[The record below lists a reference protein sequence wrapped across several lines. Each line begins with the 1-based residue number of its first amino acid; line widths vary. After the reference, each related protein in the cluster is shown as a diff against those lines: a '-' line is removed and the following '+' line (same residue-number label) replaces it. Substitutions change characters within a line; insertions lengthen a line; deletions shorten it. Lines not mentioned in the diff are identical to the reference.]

1 MTLLIVNG
9 IELVLGIISLLFFLS
24 PKRTEKRVKE
34 ILHCFCCCIIR
45 NDELI
50 DSLVSSIMSLP
61 SFDAYSMTDV
71 IAGLHMTNLVYH
83 HKSRVINQIA
93 DPEERL
99 LVKCMRVHEYLTYLH
114 QHADQLK
121 ESLQS
126 SSWCHQSA
134 MSVPS
139 SNEILRDENGEECV
153 ILGRRNASDVF
164 DHFDVELGYGGS
176 VMKRLAYGIT
186 KPRLTVSVL
195 STVSRST

>member
-1 MTLLIVNG
+1 M
-9 IELVLGIISLLFFLS
+9 GIISLLFFLS

-34 ILHCFCCCIIR
+34 VLHCFCCCIIR

-50 DSLVSSIMSLP
+50 DSLVSGIMSLP

-121 ESLQS
+121 ESLHS

-186 KPRLTVSVL
+186 KPRLTVSVS